1 MENNDSNQKTE
12 TPAMWELTNQL
23 SQYLDRHLVIPLL
36 EFHTVNGMYD
46 EADLSK
52 GKLELLA
59 HTSMVDFYV
68 EEYKKVYPDQDV
80 PAEMQ
85 EKRNAVVGEF
95 RRLQEETKPLLG
107 IFAEPTV
114 TAQVS
119 WAVIMKEFLRSN
131 GISYSYNSQID
142 IVVLMYHQTLF
153 ADPELSGR
161 QTIARVLDQAPRFQ
175 I

>member
-119 WAVIMKEFLRSN
+119 
-131 GISYSYNSQID
+131 
-142 IVVLMYHQTLF
+142 
-153 ADPELSGR
+153 
-161 QTIARVLDQAPRFQ
+161 
-175 I
+175 